1 MSDDLF
7 GEPPRSRNKPNPF
20 GDEERRQ
27 ERDTGDPAATIE
39 HSAARIRRLKSL
51 VGAEGLTLS
60 ATRELLDHISTAL
73 DAAARAIREADRDDG
88 QNQDD

>member
-1 MSDDLF
+1 MSEDPF
-7 GEPPRSRNKPNPF
+7 GQPPAARKKPNPF
-20 GDEERRQ
+20 GDDASDVD
-27 ERDTGDPAATIE
+27 RDTGDPAATIE

-73 DAAARAIREADRDDG
+73 DAVARAIREADRTD
-88 QNQDD
+88 